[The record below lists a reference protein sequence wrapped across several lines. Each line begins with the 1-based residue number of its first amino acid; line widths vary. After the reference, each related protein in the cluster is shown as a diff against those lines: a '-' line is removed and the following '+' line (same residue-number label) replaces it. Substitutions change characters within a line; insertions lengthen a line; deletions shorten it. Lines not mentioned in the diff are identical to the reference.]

1 MATKVQYTKLTAATA
16 DQTGTVNF
24 TTLTGKTSTS
34 SANANKIPVLNAQ
47 GRLSAEVVES
57 PTLCQMWRLNADVTT
72 GIGSGFFGTGIE
84 ACETAPQT
92 QYGTKVATPP
102 TSSAAATANITGIL
116 DTSGIPAALHGE
128 TITLIDAAGSPVTKT
143 YKFMNSS
150 TSNGAID
157 GGDSTIHI
165 AIQGEDTKEGLV
177 DNIEQAVEHANGH
190 NGSISVS
197 RSGAA
202 LTLTQGTAGTAGNT
216 TITFSSGIN
225 TTTEVSKTNFTG
237 GTDTGTFNF
246 PQTGIWLVTC
256 NAMIQRASADAE
268 YVGVNI
274 YGTANYTTA
283 PAVFTQ
289 LADAYCSV
297 KTDVHA
303 NHRHMIQC
311 MTLFDCVN
319 TDTHKVRFRH
329 HSSAAATI
337 MGNTDVN
344 ETTFTFLRVGD
355 T

>member
-1 MATKVQYTKLTAATA
+1 MATTFRGSSVVSQMRISVSEAKRTPSDTNA
-16 DQTGTVNF
+16 
-24 TTLTGKTSTS
+24 GKGVFLDS
-34 SANANKIPVLNAQ
+34 L
-47 GRLSAEVVES
+47 GRVPAELVES

-72 GIGSGFFGTGIE
+72 GIGASFFGTGIE
-84 ACETAPQT
+84 ACETSPQT
-92 QYGTKVATPP
+92 QYGIKTATPP

-165 AIQGEDTKEGLV
+165 AIQGETTKEGLV

-216 TITFSSGIN
+216 TITFSSGIS
-225 TTTEVSKTNFTG
+225 TTTEISKTNFTG
-237 GTDTGTFNF
+237 GTDMGTFNF
-246 PQTGIWLVTC
+246 PQTGIYLVTC
-256 NAMIQRASADAE
+256 NAMVQRASADAE
-268 YVGVNI
+268 RVGVNI
-274 YGTANYTTA
+274 FGTANYTTA

-289 LADAYCSV
+289 LADAYCSL

-303 NHRHMIQC
+303 NHRQMIQC

-329 HSSAAATI
+329 DSSAAATI

>member
-1 MATKVQYTKLTAATA
+1 MATSIQYKQLSASSG

-34 SANANKIPVLNAQ
+34 TANASKIPVLNAE

-72 GIGSGFFGTGIE
+72 GVGASFFGTGIE
-84 ACETAPQT
+84 SCETAPQT
-92 QYGTKVATPP
+92 QYGIKTATPP

-165 AIQGEDTKEGLV
+165 AIQGETSKEGLV

-190 NGSISVS
+190 NGSITVS

-216 TITFSSGIN
+216 TITFSSGID
-225 TTTEVSKTNFTG
+225 TSTEISKTNFTG
-237 GTDTGTFNF
+237 GTDIGAFNF
-246 PQTGIWLVTC
+246 PQTGIYLVTC
-256 NAMIQRASADAE
+256 NALIQRNTADAE

-274 YGTANYTTA
+274 YGTANYTSA
-283 PAVFTQ
+283 PATFTR
-289 LADAYCSV
+289 LADAYCSL
-297 KTDVHA
+297 KTDVHE
-303 NHRHMIQC
+303 NHHHTIQC

-329 HSSAAATI
+329 HATAAAFI
-337 MGNTDVN
+337 MGDTDVN

>member
-1 MATKVQYTKLTAATA
+1 MPTKVQYTQLNASTA
-16 DQTGTVNF
+16 DQTGTEDF
-24 TTLTGKTSTS
+24 LSLTPKTKATS
-34 SANANKIPVLNAQ
+34 DNKNKIVVLNEE
-47 GRLSAEVVES
+47 GRVAAEIVES
-57 PTLCQMWRLNADVTT
+57 PTLCQMWRLNANVTT

-116 DTSGIPAALHGE
+116 DSSGIPAALHGE

-216 TITFSSGIN
+216 TITFSSGID
-225 TTTEVSKTNFTG
+225 TSTEISKTNFTG

-274 YGTANYTTA
+274 FGTANYTTA

-289 LADAYCSV
+289 LADAYCSL

-303 NHRHMIQC
+303 NHRQMIQC